1 MFRMFGF
8 RMFSFRMV
16 DHSKFEH
23 SEFEP
28 PVYAFMFQERF
39 FNMTRAYYKGAVG
52 ALIVF
57 DWSNVKTFDAVDKWK
72 RDLVSTVGF

>member
-1 MFRMFGF
+1 
-8 RMFSFRMV
+8 
-16 DHSKFEH
+16 
-23 SEFEP
+23 
-28 PVYAFMFQERF
+28 MFQERF

-72 RDLVSTVGF
+72 RDLVSTVAFLITGYSRVFMQWHQVV